1 MKKSTIG
8 KVALIGGGIVAAV
21 LGVIG
26 LAKKGEETCNELT
39 GECVPEDGFDSEEEE
54 SEE

>member
-1 MKKSTIG
+1 MKKKTLG

-21 LGVIG
+21 LGIIG
-26 LAKKGEETCNELT
+26 LAKSGEKACNELT
-39 GECVPEDGFDSEEEE
+39 EECVPEECFDSEEEA